1 MVACIS
7 TKMVDAGGGHP
18 SKLSDFAQEN
28 GMIIHSSNWMCWQA
42 LQGNPLLGHPP
53 ALQWKLDQRQHVTD
67 DASPNQASLKKD
79 GFRCPRKSEL
89 SHSCIARHKTRKTL
103 QRPRCGRGLPPCAW
117 MGLSMAINMATVT
130 RDERNLFSRV
140 APTRLRDP
148 VKMATAIVQGRQQL
162 IQAMQAQDEA
172 RDASSDEESDLAIID
187 SDRDSEKLDEVGV
200 TSDYSWSLS
209 VVGDEN
215 SEDGGS
221 DQMFRQ
227 YFEWSD
233 FCNEV
238 WE

>member
-1 MVACIS
+1 
-7 TKMVDAGGGHP
+7 
-18 SKLSDFAQEN
+18 
-28 GMIIHSSNWMCWQA
+28 
-42 LQGNPLLGHPP
+42 
-53 ALQWKLDQRQHVTD
+53 
-67 DASPNQASLKKD
+67 
-79 GFRCPRKSEL
+79 
-89 SHSCIARHKTRKTL
+89 
-103 QRPRCGRGLPPCAW
+103 
-117 MGLSMAINMATVT
+117 MAINMATVT

-215 SEDGGS
+215 SEDGDS